1 MGGMYLIPA
10 SLSSKLT
17 STYYFT
23 HCKASFVA
31 KTLGD
36 TVGREGAMESMELL
50 PLWFRCD
57 LESIPLTR

>member
-1 MGGMYLIPA
+1 M
-10 SLSSKLT
+10 SSKLT

-31 KTLGD
+31 KALED
-36 TVGREGAMESMELL
+36 VVITVGREGAMEPMELL